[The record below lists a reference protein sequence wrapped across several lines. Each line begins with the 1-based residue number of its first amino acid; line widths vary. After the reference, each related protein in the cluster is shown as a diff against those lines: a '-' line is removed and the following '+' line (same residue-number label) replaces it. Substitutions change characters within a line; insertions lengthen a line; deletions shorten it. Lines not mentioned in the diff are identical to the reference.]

1 MKTRILNRLGDD
13 VTLQTGHR
21 IPDGG
26 FIDVDGSV
34 VVTAMKHPGDARLVR
49 QGFLKADRVPV
60 DEPEQKPN
68 PTPFTRETV
77 AAMDYRELKSY
88 CKDLDLDTSGATD
101 DLRDRLTKHVF
112 IDL

>member
-13 VTLQTGHR
+13 VTLQTGHH

-34 VVTAMKHPGDARLVR
+34 VVTAMKHPGDARLFR
-49 QGFLKADRVPV
+49 QGFLKTDRVPV
-60 DEPEQKPN
+60 DEPEPVG
-68 PTPFTRETV
+68 TEFTRETI

-88 CKDLDLDTSGATD
+88 LKDLDLDTSGTAD